1 LSGLT
6 LVVSWLLEN
15 RTRSV
20 LTMLSVTVAFV
31 LVGLVQGLNQGVDAL
46 IASTRADRL
55 LVASRASAVGFLPI
69 SHLDRIRASRAL

>member
-6 LVVSWLLEN
+6 LVVSWALEN

-31 LVGLVQGLNQGVDAL
+31 LFGLVQGLNQGVDAL
-46 IASTRADRL
+46 IASARTDRL
-55 LVASRASAVGFLPI
+55 LVASRASVVGFLPI
-69 SHLDRIRASRAL
+69 SHLDRIRRPRAL